1 MHLDRNES
9 AEELRQALLNEVWAG
24 AASGLGAMLLD
35 EQEIRRADPEELEKL
50 SLIHN
55 SEPTRRSRI

>member
-50 SLIHN
+50 A
-55 SEPTRRSRI
+55 RRYGMR